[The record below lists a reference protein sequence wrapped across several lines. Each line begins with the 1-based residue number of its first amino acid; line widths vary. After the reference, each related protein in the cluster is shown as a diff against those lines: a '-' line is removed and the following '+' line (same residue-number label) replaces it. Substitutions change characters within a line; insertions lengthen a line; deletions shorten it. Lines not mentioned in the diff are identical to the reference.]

1 MISCLDSF
9 SEVWKNDIGFLQI
22 VSDLSGLSAAL
33 WTAGKPKEAG
43 SWTSS
48 GTFVHPCFV
57 NDSLRT
63 ELEKVCHGDQ
73 PGIYF
78 DNDQFFYGA
87 MQIGPFCLALG
98 PAAVFYAHKE
108 TIRQYAETY
117 GCEES
122 AIVKTDLIKLT
133 QYMNLL
139 HYHFIGTP
147 IREKTVV
154 GQIEIKDKWSSSG
167 ALEAYQLEQSE
178 NDRTYEGAA
187 AYENKLFQTV
197 AEGNVQALKE
207 ILSNATIEYKDAGSF
222 FPEQSKE
229 REYLVVSI
237 ITILT
242 RVAIQSGVPLEEA
255 HELGA
260 VFLNK
265 LGNLAVAGKPVFG
278 LSYNAMLEFTEL
290 IKRRRE
296 EKSRISYTEA
306 CKAYIEKNFRK
317 DLQVSDIAEAVGLT
331 RTYLS
336 RLFHESEGMTIQQYI
351 QKTKCRHAANM
362 LQYTDY
368 PIAEIAQYNGFS
380 SQSYFGVCFQNWY
393 GMTPNA
399 YRKAKR

>member
-108 TIRQYAETY
+108 SIRQYAETY
-117 GCEES
+117 GCEEKT
-122 AIVKTDLIKLT
+122 IVQTDLIKLT

-306 CKAYIEKNFRK
+306 CKAFIEKNFRK

>member
-117 GCEES
+117 GCEEKT
-122 AIVKTDLIKLT
+122 IVQTDLIKLT

-242 RVAIQSGVPLEEA
+242 RVAIQSGVPVEEA

-351 QKTKCRHAANM
+351 QNTKCRHAANM